1 MHLLLVKASLVL
13 ILIGMII
20 VGRRNGIWPVINW
33 PMYARLFEMPK
44 PVVSELRLDLVMAD
58 GQRMPF
64 MMREIAP
71 IGEHQIVA
79 AMVHCTQTEEDPSVQ
94 EQCSQSIEALARR
107 KVAPDRTI
115 RAIEMWEIQ
124 WDIDVLALPP
134 LDRNHP
140 DKQRL
145 IGRVYPQR
153 MSAPNDLE
161 VRSP

>member
-1 MHLLLVKASLVL
+1 MHLLLVKGSLVL

-44 PVVSELRLDLVMAD
+44 PVASELRLDLVMAD
-58 GQRMPF
+58 GLRKPF

-79 AMVHCTQTEEDPSVQ
+79 AMVQCTQTEEDPSVRKR
-94 EQCSQSIEALARR
+94 CIRSIETLARR
-107 KVAPDRTI
+107 KVAPDRAI
-115 RAIEMWEIQ
+115 RAIEMWEVQ

-140 DKQRL
+140 DEQRL
-145 IGRVYPQR
+145 IGRLYPQR
-153 MSAPNDLE
+153 LSAPNDSE

>member
-1 MHLLLVKASLVL
+1 MHLLLVKAALVL

-44 PVVSELRLDLVMAD
+44 PVASELRLDLVMAD
-58 GQRMPF
+58 GQRKPF

-71 IGEHQIVA
+71 IGEHKAVA
-79 AMVHCTQTEEDPSVQ
+79 AMVHCTQTTEDPSVQ
-94 EQCSQSIEALARR
+94 ERCSRSIEALARR
-107 KVAPDRTI
+107 KVAPDRAI
-115 RAIEMWEIQ
+115 RAIEMWEVQ

-145 IGRVYPQR
+145 IGRLYLQR
-153 MSAPNDLE
+153 TSAPNDPE
-161 VRSP
+161 APSP